1 MAAHSWFLADKKRKT
16 LQGFQVF
23 ELLQR
28 MVDLERHLLRK
39 QESALTK
46 DVNTDGRTELVWVQ
60 SLSLSSVL
68 P

>member
-1 MAAHSWFLADKKRKT
+1 ML
-16 LQGFQVF
+16 
-23 ELLQR
+23 
-28 MVDLERHLLRK
+28 DLERHLLRK